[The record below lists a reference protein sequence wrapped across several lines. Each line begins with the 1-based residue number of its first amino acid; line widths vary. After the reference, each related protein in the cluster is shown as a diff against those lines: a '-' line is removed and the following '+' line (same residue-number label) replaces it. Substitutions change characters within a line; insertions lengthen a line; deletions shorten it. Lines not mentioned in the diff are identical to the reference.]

1 VLNNLQKT
9 KNNAFRNSN
18 LVKVPNNSI
27 IFASPHNISMQYKI
41 FIIIITSFIFSQSLF
56 AQKNK
61 KNPTDIRK
69 IDTLLQPIPNNRQL
83 FHIKIDDEL
92 QRVDYL
98 DGKYDDKVAN
108 YRGEKTDVVINNDI
122 LRRAKALANF
132 VENETFAEDAP
143 LNNNT
148 KIRYLR
154 VIETDLKEFSED
166 MYDGQANVEY
176 YKDMFD
182 GLEDMMVANKQG
194 KLKEYVKM
202 HANMSVYLNRSLIEN
217 DKELMNILMDSMCYK
232 YPDMM
237 EGKLASIA
245 QYDGACAVMAYMA
258 KKSINR
264 VMSSATSTNYERDIV
279 RRCNDPLVKA
289 INAIATKTKKE
300 EQFNALL
307 FIGEYMAGRKTI
319 EEIQDLVSTP
329 EKYYKSLVK
338 LRLDNNESSAYVTD
352 IKLRQEG
359 LFFVREINRLHNEN
373 SPKIRYA
380 SLDNLSPKELYY
392 LAVLCNEE
400 IYTSSFVKGVYPR
413 LVERMKPNTGDEF
426 LQTVN
431 MDKFRTFVR
440 MCANYNLLDSFLYTM
455 SEPSRNTLMTSF
467 VEGLGDRQEINMEG
481 AVDVA
486 DAFGSINDPK
496 LIGFLQDKVR
506 SEYEKNYSA
515 NNKDGL
521 VVYFIL
527 YSLFTSK
534 TEGNDDSTF
543 NSVMT
548 NKLKMPP
555 INKMP
560 FNRLVSEN
568 SGKVYEQVFFYGD
581 EDGRAS
587 YGNFKNF
594 ITKSGLYKMDE
605 SNEWYTK
612 VTAINSKVPFEIY
625 ANKPL
630 DEEKELDEKAQ
641 LFLANYLVEQNI
653 HPSIIV
659 HRGHSYH
666 LPTTISNI
674 SDDNKVVILGS
685 CGGYHNL
692 ATILERSAD
701 AQMVSSKQV
710 GAMAV
715 NDPIIREVNDAVMN
729 GRDVNWVDIWRK
741 LELEMKTPTEKDLF
755 NDYVP
760 PHKNLGALFLKA
772 FKSLKE
778 NQM

>member
-1 VLNNLQKT
+1 MHYKKIFTLIV
-9 KNNAFRNSN
+9 
-18 LVKVPNNSI
+18 SI
-27 IFASPHNISMQYKI
+27 IFTQV
-41 FIIIITSFIFSQSLF
+41 LF

-61 KNPTDIRK
+61 SAVKDIRK
-69 IDTLLQPIPNNRQL
+69 IDSLLQPIPNNRQL
-83 FHIKIDDEL
+83 FHIKIDDEI

-98 DGKYDDKVAN
+98 DGKYDNKVEN
-108 YRGEKTDVVINNDI
+108 YRGEKTDGIIHNDI
-122 LRRAKALANF
+122 LRRSKALANF
-132 VENETFAEDAP
+132 IENETFNTDAG

-154 VIETDLKEFSED
+154 VVENDLKEFSGD
-166 MYDGQANVEY
+166 IYDGQANVEY
-176 YKDMFD
+176 YRDMFD
-182 GLEDMMVANKQG
+182 GLADMMQANKEG
-194 KLKEYVKM
+194 KLKEYVR
-202 HANMSVYLNRSLIEN
+202 ANAGMKVYLNRSLIES

-237 EGKLASIA
+237 EGRLASIA

-279 RRCNDPLVKA
+279 RKCNDPLVKA
-289 INAIATKTKKE
+289 INAIATKTKRE

-307 FIGEYMAGRKTI
+307 FIGEYMSGRKTI
-319 EEIQDLVSTP
+319 EEIQDLVSSP
-329 EKYYKSLVK
+329 EKYYKALVK
-338 LRLDNNESSAYVTD
+338 LRLENNESSVYVTD
-352 IKLRQEG
+352 KKLREEG
-359 LFFVREINRLHNEN
+359 LYFVREINRLHDESN
-373 SPKIRYA
+373 PKIRYA
-380 SLDNLSPKELYY
+380 SLESLSPKELYY
-392 LAVLCNEE
+392 LAVLCHEE

-413 LVERMKPNTGDEF
+413 LVARMAPNTGDEF

-431 MDKFRTFVR
+431 MDKFRTYIR

-455 SEPSRNTLMTSF
+455 TEPSRNKLMTNF
-467 VEGLGDRQEINMEG
+467 VEGLGDKQEINMEG

-486 DAFGSINDPK
+486 DAFGSINDAK
-496 LIGFLQDKVR
+496 LIEFLQDKVR
-506 SEYEKNYSA
+506 SEYEKNYSR
-515 NNKDGL
+515 NNKEGL

-534 TEGNDDSTF
+534 SVGNDDSTF

-560 FNRLVSEN
+560 FDRLVSEN

-581 EDGRAS
+581 KDGIAS
-587 YGNFKNF
+587 YANFKGF
-594 ITKSGLYKMDE
+594 INKSGLYKMDE
-605 SNEWYTK
+605 SNEWFTK
-612 VTAINSKVPFEIY
+612 ITAINSKVPFEIY

-641 LFLANYLVEQNI
+641 IFLANYLVEQNI

-666 LPTTISNI
+666 LPTTIKNI
-674 SDDNKVVILGS
+674 SDDNKVIILGS

-692 ATILERSAD
+692 SEILLRSSD
-701 AQMVSSKQV
+701 GQMVSSKQV

-715 NDPIIREVNDAVMN
+715 NDPIIREVNGAVMN
-729 GRDVNWVDIWRK
+729 GKDVNWVEIWQR
-741 LELEMKTPTEKDLF
+741 LELEMKTATEKDLF

-778 NQM
+778 NQL